1 MRALLGLLRKEVYH
15 ILRDRRTLVVI
26 VALPVLQVIIF
37 GYAIRTDVDHV
48 RLAIVDPAP
57 DPVTLAMRAR
67 FGAAG
72 VFETVAVVPRIER
85 LEELF
90 RRGTAQGAVVFE
102 AGFAERLARGLPA
115 GLLIIADATEP
126 NTGSIVAAY
135 ANAVVQGYEQEG
147 DAVPSTPHLA
157 PRTPHLAP
165 LQPRGAVRI
174 VPSIRMRFN
183 PTRESSNLFVPGL
196 MAFVL
201 TIISSLMTAISLT
214 REKETGTMEALLVS
228 PLRPW
233 QIILGKVAPYLMVG
247 FASVV
252 GVILEARLVF
262 HVPLRGSLPLL
273 LAEGLL
279 FILVSLSLG
288 ILISARTS
296 SQRVAMLGALVGT
309 MLPTMLLSGFIF
321 PLESMPWPLRA
332 ISVVV
337 PARWFV
343 LVARSIML
351 KGVGLSY
358 LWRPSLALLA
368 MAVLLLAASTRA
380 FHERLDG

>member
-1 MRALLGLLRKEVYH
+1 MTALAGLLRKEVYH

-26 VALPVLQVIIF
+26 IALPILQVIIF

-57 DPVTLAMRAR
+57 DAVTLAMRAR
-67 FGAAG
+67 FASAG
-72 VFETVAVVPRIER
+72 VFEQVAVVPRVDM

-102 AGFAERLARGLPA
+102 AGFAERLGRGLPA
-115 GLLIIADATEP
+115 GVLIIADATAP

-135 ANAVVQGYEQEG
+135 AGAVVQGYEQE
-147 DAVPSTPHLA
+147 SLA
-157 PRTPHLAP
+157 
-165 LQPRGAVRI
+165 RGAAIRI
-174 VPSIRMRFN
+174 VPSVRMRFN
-183 PTRESSNLFVPGL
+183 PTRASSNLFVPGL

-233 QIILGKVAPYLMVG
+233 QIIVGKVAPYLLVG

-262 HVPLRGSLPLL
+262 HVPLRGSVTLL
-273 LAEGLL
+273 LAEGLV

-296 SQRVAMLGALVGT
+296 SQRVAMMGALVGT

-321 PLESMPWPLRA
+321 PIESMPAPLRVL
-332 ISVVV
+332 SRVV

-343 LVARSIML
+343 LVARGIML
-351 KGVGLSY
+351 KGTGLSY
-358 LWRPSLALLA
+358 LWQPTLVLCVMA
-368 MAVLLLAASTRA
+368 AVLLTASTRA
-380 FHERLDG
+380 FHERLEG

>member
-1 MRALLGLLRKEVYH
+1 MSALLGLIRKEVYH

-26 VALPVLQVIIF
+26 VAMPVLQVILF

-57 DPVTLAMRAR
+57 DPTTLALRAR
-67 FGAAG
+67 FDAAG
-72 VFETVAVVPRIER
+72 VFETVAVLQNAAD
-85 LEELF
+85 LEPLF
-90 RRGTAQGAVVFE
+90 RRGAAQGAVLFE
-102 AGFAERLARGLPA
+102 PGFAERLGRGLPA
-115 GLLIIADATEP
+115 GVLIVGDASEP
-126 NTGSIVAAY
+126 NTGSIVQAY
-135 ANAVVQGYEQEG
+135 ATAVVQAYEQ
-147 DAVPSTPHLA
+147 DAL
-157 PRTPHLAP
+157 
-165 LQPRGAVRI
+165 PRGRTIRI
-174 VPSIRMRFN
+174 LPTVRMRFN

-201 TIISSLMTAISLT
+201 TIVSSLMTAISLT
-214 REKETGTMEALLVS
+214 REKETGTLEALLVS

-233 QIILGKVAPYLMVG
+233 QIIVGKVAPYIGVG
-247 FASVV
+247 FVSVL
-252 GVILEARLVF
+252 GVIAEARLVF
-262 HVPLRGSLPLL
+262 NVPLRGSLTLL

-296 SQRVAMLGALVGT
+296 SQRVAMMGALIGT

-321 PLESMPWPLRA
+321 PLESMPLPLRA

-351 KGVGLSY
+351 KGTGLVY
-358 LWRPSLALLA
+358 LWQPTLILVA
-368 MAVLLLAASTRA
+368 MAVVLLAASMRA
-380 FHERLDG
+380 FHARLEG

>member
-90 RRGTAQGAVVFE
+90 RRGTAQGAVVFQ
-102 AGFAERLARGLPA
+102 AGFAERLGRGLPA

>member
-1 MRALLGLLRKEVYH
+1 MTALVGLLRKEVYH

-26 VALPVLQVIIF
+26 VAMPILQVIIF

-48 RLAIVDPAP
+48 RVAIVDPAP

-72 VFETVAVVPRIER
+72 VFEHVAVVPRVEL

-90 RRGTAQGAVVFE
+90 RRGVAQGAVVFE
-102 AGFAERLARGLPA
+102 AGFAGRLARGLPA

-135 ANAVVQGYEQEG
+135 ATAVVQGYEQDTRPPG
-147 DAVPSTPHLA
+147 
-157 PRTPHLAP
+157 
-165 LQPRGAVRI
+165 GAVRI
-174 VPSIRMRFN
+174 VPSVRMRFN

-201 TIISSLMTAISLT
+201 TIISCLMTAISLT
-214 REKETGTMEALLVS
+214 REKESGTMEALLVS

-233 QIILGKVAPYLMVG
+233 QIIVGKVAPYRVVG
-247 FASVV
+247 FASVA

-262 HVPLRGSLPLL
+262 HVPLRGSVALL
-273 LAEGLL
+273 LVEGLL

-296 SQRVAMLGALVGT
+296 SQRVAMMGALVGT

-332 ISVVV
+332 ISLIV

-343 LVARSIML
+343 LVARGIML

-358 LWRPSLALLA
+358 LWAPTLVLFA
-368 MAVLLLAASTRA
+368 MAIVLLTASTHA
-380 FHERLDG
+380 FHERLDQ